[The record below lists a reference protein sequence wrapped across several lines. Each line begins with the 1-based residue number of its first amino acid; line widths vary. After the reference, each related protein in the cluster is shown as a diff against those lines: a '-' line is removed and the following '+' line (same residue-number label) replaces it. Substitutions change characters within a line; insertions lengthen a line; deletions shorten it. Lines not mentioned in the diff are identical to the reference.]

1 MPRHEFGIVPQKPKA
16 HKRYDQY
23 APDKYACISVDDAWI
38 REIAGELSN
47 AAVYWHT
54 LACPANA
61 YCGITLI
68 PPTAMD
74 DMRMAVDHHDNLQK
88 FENAFPGDEAAK
100 QCCNLLLY
108 RQIFMEC
115 RRNC

>member
-1 MPRHEFGIVPQKPKA
+1 MPKHEFGIVPQKPKA

-74 DMRMAVDHHDNLQK
+74 DMRMAVDHHDNLQNLK
-88 FENAFPGDEAAK
+88 TLFQEAK
-100 QCCNLLLY
+100 EQGNFV
-108 RQIFMEC
+108 IHFGI
-115 RRNC
+115 